1 MEVKMSITLTTPA
14 TNTYKLHYTKNKISG
29 FTNRRNALEQSI
41 YCLLNTERYKYVIY
55 SFNYGIQREDLYGKS
70 IDNAILKLQYRISNA
85 LNADDSINSVTNF
98 EFDSKERGVLKVKF
112 IVNSIY
118 GEIEINY
125 EFNI

>member
-1 MEVKMSITLTTPA
+1 MSIRITTPA

-29 FTNRRNALEQSI
+29 FVDRKKALEQSI

-55 SFNYGIQREDLYGKS
+55 SFDYGIQREDLFGKS
-70 IDNAILKLQYRISNA
+70 VDNAIFKLQYRINNA
-85 LNADDSINSVTNF
+85 VCSDDRVNDVSNF
-98 EFDSKERGVLKVKF
+98 EFDSKERGVLKVRF

>member
-1 MEVKMSITLTTPA
+1 M
-14 TNTYKLHYTKNKISG
+14 
-29 FTNRRNALEQSI
+29 
-41 YCLLNTERYKYVIY
+41 NTERYKYVIY

>member
-1 MEVKMSITLTTPA
+1 MSIRITSPA
-14 TNTYKLHYTKNKISG
+14 TNTYKLHYTKKKINS
-29 FTNRRNALEQSI
+29 FVDRKQALEQSI
-41 YCLLNTERYKYVIY
+41 YCLLNTERYKYPIY
-55 SFNYGIQREDLYGKS
+55 SFNYGIQREDLFGKN
-70 IDNAILKLQYRISNA
+70 IDLIMRKLQNRINNA
-85 LNADDSINSVTNF
+85 LVSDDRIISVTNF